1 MASYDTAPTFARP
14 TGDTGWVS
22 STDLTP
28 RPDSAWKYVS
38 IPSPSGATSER
49 YETTTR
55 LEQNVTGA
63 SVMPG
68 LGPPVGGSTVALPE
82 PAKPLSPTTSQ
93 HVTVVGRWEGV
104 VTEKLADLFVASI
117 TPIDSTQAA
126 FVAEIAVSRVG
137 DDDQPLIQEGAPFYL
152 ILSDIDA
159 GAGRRS
165 QISTV
170 RFRRLPTWTRT
181 DEVGW
186 LKRGDRRRSRAGVYG
201 EEEDE

>member
-1 MASYDTAPTFARP
+1 
-14 TGDTGWVS
+14 
-22 STDLTP
+22 
-28 RPDSAWKYVS
+28 
-38 IPSPSGATSER
+38 
-49 YETTTR
+49 
-55 LEQNVTGA
+55 
-63 SVMPG
+63 
-68 LGPPVGGSTVALPE
+68 
-82 PAKPLSPTTSQ
+82 
-93 HVTVVGRWEGV
+93 
-104 VTEKLADLFVASI
+104 LFVASI
-117 TPIDSTQAA
+117 TPIDTTQAA

-170 RFRRLPTWTRT
+170 RFRRLPTSTRT

-201 EEEDE
+201 EEADE